1 MKKSL
6 IIILALALL
15 CTGLCACG
23 NDDRGSGSV
32 SDNDNGVITDEN
44 NGSDIIDKADDAMPS
59 ATPNTKNTD
68 KPLATAI
75 PGDNNGNGNGGSG
88 NNNSADGGNANIQG
102 SVNPTQ
108 PVTP

>member
-59 ATPNTKNTD
+59 STPSAKNTD
-68 KPLATAI
+68 KPVATAI
-75 PGDNNGNGNGGSG
+75 PGDNN
-88 NNNSADGGNANIQG
+88 ADGGNANTQG